1 MNIEARKIS
10 FIQEFLNIQNEEI
23 ILLFEKLLKKE
34 GKKISSNKLQ
44 PLTLN
49 EFNKRIDRSLED
61 SKEGRLTESRELK
74 SEIEKWS

>member
-23 ILLFEKLLKKE
+23 ISLFEKLLKKE